1 MTEARISF
9 VMYDVIILGGGPAG
23 LAAALTLGRARKRVL
38 LCDGGVRRNA
48 AATHLHNFVT
58 RDGTPPLEFRRIAR
72 EQLAPYDVTVR
83 DVAVETIE
91 GAPDAFQARLGD
103 GTEVAAR
110 RVLLATGMIDEMPA
124 IPGFRELWGH
134 AIFQCPYCHG
144 WEVRDQ
150 AFGFL
155 PRGPEMLEHGLFLQN
170 WSPDLV
176 AFTQGAFE
184 VPAATRARLEAAGL
198 RIEERRI
205 ERLVSNADGNALEAV
220 ELEGS
225 ARVARQVLFAAPVQR
240 QTAIVSSLGLEYDAM
255 GFLKL
260 DEQKRT
266 SRPGI
271 WAAGDATVPMQSA
284 TTGAAGGMLAAHFVN
299 HELATVGK

>member
-1 MTEARISF
+1 
-9 VMYDVIILGGGPAG
+9 MYDVLVLGGGPAG

-83 DVAVETIE
+83 DVAVETLE
-91 GAPDAFQARLGD
+91 GAPDAFQARMGD
-103 GTEVAAR
+103 GTEAKAR
-110 RVLLATGMIDEMPA
+110 RILLATGMIDEMPP

-155 PRGPEMLEHGLFLQN
+155 PRAPEMLEHGLFLQN

-184 VPAATRARLEAAGL
+184 VPAATRARLESAGV

-205 ERLVSNADGNALEAV
+205 ERLVPNADGSALEAV
-220 ELEGS
+220 ELEGA
-225 ARVARQVLFAAPVQR
+225 ARIARQVLFAVPVQR

-260 DEQKRT
+260 DDQRRT

-271 WAAGDATVPMQSA
+271 WGAGDATVPMQSA
-284 TTGAAGGMLAAHFVN
+284 TTGAAGGMMAAHFLN
-299 HELATVGK
+299 HELALVGK

>member
-1 MTEARISF
+1 
-9 VMYDVIILGGGPAG
+9 MYDVLILGGGPAG

-38 LCDGGVRRNA
+38 LCDGGPRRNA

-83 DVAVETIE
+83 DVAVETLE
-91 GAPDAFQARLGD
+91 GEPDAFRARLGD
-103 GTEVAAR
+103 GTEAVAR
-110 RVLLATGMIDEMPA
+110 RLLLATGMVDEMPP
-124 IPGFRELWGH
+124 IDGFRELWGH

-144 WEVRDQ
+144 WEVRDR

-155 PRGPEMLEHGLFLQN
+155 PRGPEMLEHALFLQN

-176 AFTQGAFE
+176 VFTQGAFA
-184 VPAATRARLEAAGL
+184 VPDAVRARLEAAGV
-198 RIEERRI
+198 RIEEKRI
-205 ERLVSNADGNALEAV
+205 ARLSTKAEAIALDAVHLEDGT
-220 ELEGS
+220 
-225 ARVARQVLFAAPVQR
+225 RVARDVLFAAPLQR
-240 QTAIVSSLGLEYDAM
+240 QTAIVLSLGLEYDAM

-260 DEQKRT
+260 DDQKRT

-271 WAAGDATVPMQSA
+271 WAAGDATIPMQSA
-284 TTGAAGGMLAAHFVN
+284 TTGAAGGMLAAHFLN
-299 HELATVGK
+299 HELAVVGK

>member
-1 MTEARISF
+1 
-9 VMYDVIILGGGPAG
+9 MYDVLILGGGPAG

-83 DVAVETIE
+83 DVSVETLE

-103 GTEVAAR
+103 STEIAAR

-155 PRGPEMLEHGLFLQN
+155 PRAPEMLEHGLFLQN

-184 VPAATRARLEAAGL
+184 VPAATRTRLEAAGM

-205 ERLVSNADGNALEAV
+205 ERLVPNADGSALESV
-220 ELEGS
+220 ELEGG

-260 DEQKRT
+260 DDQKRT

-284 TTGAAGGMLAAHFVN
+284 TTGAAGGMMAAHFVN
-299 HELATVGK
+299 HELAMVGK

>member
-1 MTEARISF
+1 
-9 VMYDVIILGGGPAG
+9 MYDVLILGGGPAG

-38 LCDGGVRRNA
+38 LCDGGARRNA

-83 DVAVETIE
+83 DVPVDALD
-91 GAPDAFQARLGD
+91 GAPDAFRARLGD
-103 GTEVAAR
+103 GTEIGAR
-110 RVLLATGMIDEMPA
+110 RILLATGMVDEMPP
-124 IPGFRELWGH
+124 IEGFRELWGH

-170 WSPDLV
+170 WSPDMV

-184 VPAATRARLEAAGL
+184 VPAQTRARLEAAGV
-198 RIEERRI
+198 RIEERLI
-205 ERLVSNADGNALEAV
+205 ARLLAKSGEVALQAV
-220 ELEGS
+220 ELDDGTRL
-225 ARVARQVLFAAPVQR
+225 ARDVLFAAPFQR

-260 DEQKRT
+260 DDQKRT

-271 WAAGDATVPMQSA
+271 WAAGDATIPMQSA
-284 TTGAAGGMLAAHFVN
+284 TTGAAGGMMAAHFLN
-299 HELATVGK
+299 HELSLVGK

>member
-1 MTEARISF
+1 
-9 VMYDVIILGGGPAG
+9 MYDVLILGGGPAG

-83 DVAVETIE
+83 DVAVETLD

-103 GTEVAAR
+103 STEVAAR
-110 RVLLATGMIDEMPA
+110 RVLLATGMIDEMPS

-155 PRGPEMLEHGLFLQN
+155 PRAPEMLEHGLFLQN

-184 VPAATRARLEAAGL
+184 VPAATRARLESAGV

-205 ERLVSNADGNALEAV
+205 ERLVPNADGSALEAV
-220 ELEGS
+220 ELEGA
-225 ARVARQVLFAAPVQR
+225 ARIARQVLFAAPVQR

-260 DEQKRT
+260 DEQRRT

-271 WAAGDATVPMQSA
+271 WGAGDATVPMQSA
-284 TTGAAGGMLAAHFVN
+284 TTGAAGGMMAAHFLN
-299 HELATVGK
+299 HELALVGK